1 MVALSFQSW
10 KSFQRTFI
18 TNIVEVLHG
27 PGSEGVAIPK
37 EYLLPYLAICLRFE
51 VTQVKSIFIHKL
63 HLTGLRILFIQAWLF
78 SKEGSFGVMNQN
90 VDDVA
95 VIIMSML

>member
-1 MVALSFQSW
+1 MVALSFQSR
-10 KSFQRTFI
+10 KSSHRIFI
-18 TNIVEVLHG
+18 TNIVEVLHCL
-27 PGSEGVAIPK
+27 GSEGVAFPK
-37 EYLLPYLAICLRFE
+37 RILAAVLVICLRSE
-51 VTQVKSIFIHKL
+51 MTQVKSIFIHKL

-78 SKEGSFGVMNQN
+78 SKEGSFWVMNQN